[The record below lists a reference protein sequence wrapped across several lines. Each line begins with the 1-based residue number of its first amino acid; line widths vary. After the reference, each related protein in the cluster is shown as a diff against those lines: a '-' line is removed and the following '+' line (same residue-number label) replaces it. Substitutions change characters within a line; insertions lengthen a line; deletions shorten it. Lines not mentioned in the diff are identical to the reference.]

1 MDLGK
6 VKTGIEISLFSSGEV
21 LALVTVPVW
30 LESRT
35 TLMDNANHGN

>member
-6 VKTGIEISLFSSGEV
+6 VKTGIEISLFSFGEV
-21 LALVTVPVW
+21 VALVTVSAL

-35 TLMDNANHGN
+35 TLMDNPGFGN

>member
-6 VKTGIEISLFSSGEV
+6 VKTGIEISLFSFGEV
-21 LALVTVPVW
+21 VALVTVPVW

-35 TLMDNANHGN
+35 TLMDNPGFGN

>member
-6 VKTGIEISLFSSGEV
+6 VKTGIEFSLFSFEEV
-21 LALVTVPVW
+21 AALAIESTL

-35 TLMDNANHGN
+35 TLMDNLSFEN

>member
-6 VKTGIEISLFSSGEV
+6 VKTGIEISLFPSGEV
-21 LALVTVPVW
+21 PGLVTVPVW

-35 TLMDNANHGN
+35 TLMDNASFGN